1 MNKQDF
7 IENLKLQFEEE
18 EMSNINF
25 NTVFRDLDTWD
36 SLTKFSV
43 IAFIEDDY
51 GLKIDDFSKIGTV
64 NQLFDII
71 LLKKS

>member
-18 EMSNINF
+18 EISNINF
-25 NTVFRDLDTWD
+25 NTVFRNLDTWD

-43 IAFIEDDY
+43 IAFAEDDY
-51 GLKIDDFSKIGTV
+51 GVKIDDFSKIETV
-64 NQLFDII
+64 EQLFDFI
-71 LLKKS
+71 SMNNT